1 VNPYDAMYAAGTPP
15 WEVGAPQ
22 SAIVRL
28 ARERAFAGRVIDLG
42 CGSGE
47 NTLHLANEGLQT
59 LGIDLATRAVQRAR
73 AKAVARDL
81 RVEFR
86 VHDALELQSLA
97 TTFDT
102 FLDCAMFHL
111 LSDAGRYRYER
122 SLASA
127 AHIGSRLF
135 ILCMSEHEPE
145 WGGPRRVTKREL
157 HELFEARWVIERID
171 ESVVQTR
178 LHEDGAH
185 GWLLRA
191 TFVGC
196 RSRLAS

>member
-1 VNPYDAMYAAGTPP
+1 VNPYDAIYAAGTPP

-28 ARERAFAGRVIDLG
+28 AHEGAFVGRVIDLG
-42 CGSGE
+42 CGSGD
-47 NTLHLANEGLQT
+47 NALHLANEGLDT
-59 LGIDLATRAVQRAR
+59 LGIDLATRAVHRAR

-86 VHDALELQSLA
+86 VHDALDLQSLA

-102 FLDCAMFHL
+102 FLDCALFHS
-111 LSDAGRYRYER
+111 LSDEGRFRYEK

-127 AHIGSRLF
+127 AHLGSRLY

-157 HELFEARWVIERID
+157 HELFGARWVVERID
-171 ESVVQTR
+171 ESVFQTR
-178 LHEDGAH
+178 LHEEGAH
-185 GWLLRA
+185 AWLLRA
-191 TFVGC
+191 TFVGY
-196 RSRLAS
+196 RSRLAN